1 MNEEM
6 NKETPA
12 DPQGESPVNEPQE
25 KKKGRKG
32 VFRKGNGEE
41 AWQEKL
47 QEAND
52 KYLRLFAE
60 FDNYR
65 KRTQREKAEMSAYG
79 SEAVIHALLP
89 VMDDF
94 ERAMQSMTPAAGL
107 DAVREGVT
115 LIYGKLSSVLEQKGL
130 TVMQTKG
137 ARFDTDF
144 HEAITSIEAGDD
156 MKGKVVDE
164 VQKGYLFNGRV
175 LRFAKV
181 VVGI

>member
-6 NKETPA
+6 HKENPA
-12 DPQGESPVNEPQE
+12 DPQGESPLNQPQG

-32 VFRKGNGEE
+32 VFRKESKEE
-41 AWQEKL
+41 EYRQQL

-79 SEAVIHALLP
+79 SEEVIRALLP

-94 ERAMQSMTPAAGL
+94 DRAMHSMTAATGL
-107 DAVREGVT
+107 DALREGVS

-130 TVMQTKG
+130 TAMQTRG
-137 ARFDTDF
+137 NQFDTDF
-144 HEAITSIEAGDD
+144 HEAITSIAAGDD
-156 MKGKVVDE
+156 MKGRVVDE
-164 VQKGYLFNGRV
+164 VQKGYLYKGKV
-175 LRFAKV
+175 LRFARV